1 MPNVGHYIYTIAFA
15 GHQQFI
21 QGWGINS
28 GGRDLS
34 RIWFGGKINL
44 NRSHRILFLAG
55 AIPETT
61 RHAWFCV
68 SASGHFIPTK
78 EGSYLCNQTK
88 GKPGANKEWS
98 GCLQEFVKRRSFLNL
113 V

>member
-1 MPNVGHYIYTIAFA
+1 ASVPHLQDLFLLVASLCPDRSATCSATVQTCSYSTRNFPSVYQAINPSMPHVGHYIYTIAFA

-34 RIWFGGKINL
+34 RIWFGGKIDL

-55 AIPETT
+55 AITE
-61 RHAWFCV
+61 
-68 SASGHFIPTK
+68 
-78 EGSYLCNQTK
+78 
-88 GKPGANKEWS
+88 
-98 GCLQEFVKRRSFLNL
+98 
-113 V
+113 